1 MRSLL
6 LVSTLLAVPGLAL
19 ADPPQCALPSAPAT
33 AVSLPVQDAAPLR
46 EAEQNSPGLP
56 PLISAE
62 EIARVPALQRISSN
76 GAELLDLGTEHGLRG
91 VFARRGDVFQVFYI
105 TADGQ
110 AAVGGIMWSAAGKN
124 LTRARVAP
132 IDGVIPT
139 VVVGTPASSP
149 PVARLVPA
157 SIPAPASALKATET
171 TTFGVAGNAKAPRLW
186 VFIDPLCSFS
196 VRAMDQLRP
205 YVANGRV
212 QIAVIPLSVL
222 DHEDQGR
229 STAAAKAMLSLP
241 PDQMVAAWEASKLTG
256 PADQA
261 AEKRLA
267 SNMTVAEAIGLRGTP
282 TFVWRRADGSEGRS
296 DGLPD
301 NLETIIVSMGG

>member
-6 LVSTLLAVPGLAL
+6 LASTLLAVPGLAL

-33 AVSLPVQDAAPLR
+33 AVSLPAPASAPAR
-46 EAEQNSPGLP
+46 EADQNSPGQP

-76 GAELLDLGTEHGLRG
+76 GADLLDLGTEHGLRG

-139 VVVGTPASSP
+139 VVVGTPGSSP
-149 PVARLVPA
+149 PAARPVPA
-157 SIPAPASALKATET
+157 SMPAPVPALKATET
-171 TTFGVAGNAKAPRLW
+171 TTFGLAGDAKAPRLW
-186 VFIDPLCSFS
+186 VYIDPLCSFS
-196 VRAMDQLRP
+196 VRAIDQLRP

-212 QIAVIPLSVL
+212 QIAVVPLSVL
-222 DHEDQGR
+222 DPEDQGR
-229 STAAAKAMLSLP
+229 STLAAKAMLSLP
-241 PDQMVAAWEASKLTG
+241 PDQMIASWEASKLSG
-256 PADQA
+256 PADPA
-261 AEKRLA
+261 AGTRLA
-267 SNMTVAEAIGLRGTP
+267 SNMAAAEAIGLRGTP
-282 TFVWRRADGSEGRS
+282 TFVWRRADGSEGRF

-301 NLETIIVSMGG
+301 NLATIIASMGG

>member
-6 LVSTLLAVPGLAL
+6 LASTLLAVPGLAL

-33 AVSLPVQDAAPLR
+33 AVSLPAPASAPAR
-46 EAEQNSPGLP
+46 EADQNSPGQP

-76 GAELLDLGTEHGLRG
+76 GADLLDLGTEHGLRG

-139 VVVGTPASSP
+139 VVVGTPGSSP
-149 PVARLVPA
+149 PAARPVPA
-157 SIPAPASALKATET
+157 SMPAPVPALKATET
-171 TTFGVAGNAKAPRLW
+171 TTFGLAGDAKAPRLW
-186 VFIDPLCSFS
+186 VYIDPLCSFS
-196 VRAMDQLRP
+196 VRAIDQLRP

-212 QIAVIPLSVL
+212 QIAVVPLSVL
-222 DHEDQGR
+222 DPEDQGR
-229 STAAAKAMLSLP
+229 STLAAKAMLSLP
-241 PDQMVAAWEASKLTG
+241 PDQMIASWEASKLSG
-256 PADQA
+256 PADPA
-261 AEKRLA
+261 AGTRLA
-267 SNMTVAEAIGLRGTP
+267 SNMAAAEAIGLRGTP
-282 TFVWRRADGSEGRS
+282 TFVWRRADGSEGRF

-301 NLETIIVSMGG
+301 NLETIIASMGG

>member
-6 LVSTLLAVPGLAL
+6 LASTLLAVPGLAL

-33 AVSLPVQDAAPLR
+33 AVSLPAPASAPAR
-46 EAEQNSPGLP
+46 EADQNPPGQP

-76 GAELLDLGTEHGLRG
+76 GAQLLDLGTEHGLRG

-139 VVVGTPASSP
+139 VVVGTPGSSP
-149 PVARLVPA
+149 PAARPVPA
-157 SIPAPASALKATET
+157 SMPAPVPALKATET
-171 TTFGVAGNAKAPRLW
+171 TTFGLAGDAKAPRLW
-186 VFIDPLCSFS
+186 VYIDPLCSFS
-196 VRAMDQLRP
+196 VRAIDQLRP

-212 QIAVIPLSVL
+212 QIAVVPLSVL
-222 DHEDQGR
+222 DPEDQGR
-229 STAAAKAMLSLP
+229 STLAAKAMLSLP
-241 PDQMVAAWEASKLTG
+241 PDQMIASWEASKLSG
-256 PADQA
+256 PADPA
-261 AEKRLA
+261 AGTRLA
-267 SNMTVAEAIGLRGTP
+267 SNMAAAEAIGLRGTP
-282 TFVWRRADGSEGRS
+282 TFVWRRADGSEGRF

-301 NLETIIVSMGG
+301 NLATIIASMGG

>member
-6 LVSTLLAVPGLAL
+6 LASTLLAVPGLAL

-33 AVSLPVQDAAPLR
+33 AVSLPAPASAPAR
-46 EAEQNSPGLP
+46 EADQNPPGQP

-76 GAELLDLGTEHGLRG
+76 GAQLLDLGTEHGLRG

-139 VVVGTPASSP
+139 VVVGTPGSSP
-149 PVARLVPA
+149 PAARPVPA
-157 SIPAPASALKATET
+157 SMPAPVPALKATET
-171 TTFGVAGNAKAPRLW
+171 TTFGLAGDAKAPRLW
-186 VFIDPLCSFS
+186 VYIDPLCSFS
-196 VRAMDQLRP
+196 VRAIDQLRP

-212 QIAVIPLSVL
+212 QIAVVPLSVL
-222 DHEDQGR
+222 DPEDQGR
-229 STAAAKAMLSLP
+229 STLAAKAMLSLP
-241 PDQMVAAWEASKLTG
+241 PDQMIAAWEASKLTG
-256 PADQA
+256 PADPA
-261 AEKRLA
+261 AGTRLA
-267 SNMTVAEAIGLRGTP
+267 SNMAAAEAIGLRGTP
-282 TFVWRRADGSEGRS
+282 TFVWRRADGSEGRF

-301 NLETIIVSMGG
+301 NLATIIASMGG

>member
-6 LVSTLLAVPGLAL
+6 LASTLLAVPGLAL

-33 AVSLPVQDAAPLR
+33 AVSLPAPASAPAR
-46 EAEQNSPGLP
+46 EADQNPPGQP

-76 GAELLDLGTEHGLRG
+76 GAQLLDLGTEHGLRG

-139 VVVGTPASSP
+139 VVVGTPGSSP
-149 PVARLVPA
+149 PAARPVPA
-157 SIPAPASALKATET
+157 SMPAPVPALKATET
-171 TTFGVAGNAKAPRLW
+171 TTFGLAGDAKAPRLW
-186 VFIDPLCSFS
+186 VYIDPLCSFS
-196 VRAMDQLRP
+196 VRAIDQLRP

-212 QIAVIPLSVL
+212 QIAVVPLSVL
-222 DHEDQGR
+222 DPEDQGR
-229 STAAAKAMLSLP
+229 STLAAKAMLSLP
-241 PDQMVAAWEASKLTG
+241 PDQMIASWEASKLSG
-256 PADQA
+256 PADTA
-261 AEKRLA
+261 AGTRLA
-267 SNMTVAEAIGLRGTP
+267 SNMAAAEAIGLRGTP
-282 TFVWRRADGSEGRS
+282 TFVWRRADGSEGRF

-301 NLETIIVSMGG
+301 NLATIIASMGG

>member
-6 LVSTLLAVPGLAL
+6 LASTLLAVPGLAL

-33 AVSLPVQDAAPLR
+33 AVSLPAPASAPAR
-46 EAEQNSPGLP
+46 EADQNPPGQP

-76 GAELLDLGTEHGLRG
+76 GAQLLDLGTEHGLRG

-139 VVVGTPASSP
+139 VVVGTPGSSP
-149 PVARLVPA
+149 PAARPVPA
-157 SIPAPASALKATET
+157 SMPAPVPALKATET
-171 TTFGVAGNAKAPRLW
+171 TTFGLAGDAKAPRLW
-186 VFIDPLCSFS
+186 VYIDPLCSFS
-196 VRAMDQLRP
+196 VREIDQLRP

-212 QIAVIPLSVL
+212 QIAVVPLSVL
-222 DHEDQGR
+222 DPEDQGR
-229 STAAAKAMLSLP
+229 STLAAKAMLSLP
-241 PDQMVAAWEASKLTG
+241 PDQMIASWEASKLSG
-256 PADQA
+256 PADPA
-261 AEKRLA
+261 AGTRLA
-267 SNMTVAEAIGLRGTP
+267 SNMAAAEAIGLRGTP
-282 TFVWRRADGSEGRS
+282 TFVWRRADGSEGRF

-301 NLETIIVSMGG
+301 NLETIIASMGG

>member
-6 LVSTLLAVPGLAL
+6 LVSTLLAAPGLAL
-19 ADPPQCALPSAPAT
+19 ADPPQSALPSAPAT
-33 AVSLPVQDAAPLR
+33 AVSLPAPAPTR
-46 EAEQNSPGLP
+46 EADQTSPGQP
-56 PLISAE
+56 PPISAE

-229 STAAAKAMLSLP
+229 STVAAKAMLSLP

>member
-6 LVSTLLAVPGLAL
+6 LASTLLAVPGLAL

-33 AVSLPVQDAAPLR
+33 AVSLPAPASAPAR
-46 EAEQNSPGLP
+46 EADQNPPGQP

-76 GAELLDLGTEHGLRG
+76 GAQLLDLGTEHGLRG

-139 VVVGTPASSP
+139 VVVGTPGSSP
-149 PVARLVPA
+149 PAARPVPA
-157 SIPAPASALKATET
+157 SMPAPVPALKATET
-171 TTFGVAGNAKAPRLW
+171 TTFGLAGDAKAPRLW
-186 VFIDPLCSFS
+186 VYIDPLCSFS
-196 VRAMDQLRP
+196 VRAIDQLRP

-212 QIAVIPLSVL
+212 QIAVVPLSVL
-222 DHEDQGR
+222 DPEDQGR
-229 STAAAKAMLSLP
+229 STLAAKAMLSLP
-241 PDQMVAAWEASKLTG
+241 PDQMIASWEASKLSG
-256 PADQA
+256 PADPA
-261 AEKRLA
+261 AGTRLA
-267 SNMTVAEAIGLRGTP
+267 SNMAAAEAIGLRGTP
-282 TFVWRRADGSEGRS
+282 TFVWRRADGSEGRF

-301 NLETIIVSMGG
+301 NLETIIASMGG

>member
-6 LVSTLLAVPGLAL
+6 LASTLLAVPGLAL

-33 AVSLPVQDAAPLR
+33 AVSLPAPASAPAR
-46 EAEQNSPGLP
+46 EADQNSPGQP

-76 GAELLDLGTEHGLRG
+76 GADLLDLGTEHGLRG

-139 VVVGTPASSP
+139 VVVGTPGSSP
-149 PVARLVPA
+149 PAARPVPA
-157 SIPAPASALKATET
+157 SMPAPVPALKATET
-171 TTFGVAGNAKAPRLW
+171 TTFGLAGDAKAPRLW
-186 VFIDPLCSFS
+186 VYIDPLCSFS
-196 VRAMDQLRP
+196 VRAIDQLRP

-212 QIAVIPLSVL
+212 QIDVVPLSVL
-222 DHEDQGR
+222 DPEDQGR
-229 STAAAKAMLSLP
+229 STLAAKAMLSLP
-241 PDQMVAAWEASKLTG
+241 PDQMIAAWEASKLTG
-256 PADQA
+256 PADPA
-261 AEKRLA
+261 AGTRLA
-267 SNMTVAEAIGLRGTP
+267 SNMAAAEAIGLRGTP
-282 TFVWRRADGSEGRS
+282 TFVWRRADGSEGRF

-301 NLETIIVSMGG
+301 NLATIIASMGG

>member
-6 LVSTLLAVPGLAL
+6 LASTLLAVPGLAL

-33 AVSLPVQDAAPLR
+33 AVSLPAPASAPAR
-46 EAEQNSPGLP
+46 EADQNPPGQP

-76 GAELLDLGTEHGLRG
+76 GADLLDLGTEHGLRG

-139 VVVGTPASSP
+139 VVVGTPGSSP
-149 PVARLVPA
+149 PAARPVPA
-157 SIPAPASALKATET
+157 SMPAPVPALKATET
-171 TTFGVAGNAKAPRLW
+171 TTFGLAGDAKAPRLW
-186 VFIDPLCSFS
+186 VYIDPLCSFS
-196 VRAMDQLRP
+196 VRAIDQLRP

-212 QIAVIPLSVL
+212 QIAVVPLSVL
-222 DHEDQGR
+222 DPEDQGR
-229 STAAAKAMLSLP
+229 STLAAKAMLSLP
-241 PDQMVAAWEASKLTG
+241 PDQMIASWEASKLSG
-256 PADQA
+256 PADPA
-261 AEKRLA
+261 AGTRLA
-267 SNMTVAEAIGLRGTP
+267 SNMAAAEAIGLRGTP
-282 TFVWRRADGSEGRS
+282 TFVWRRADGSEGRF

-301 NLETIIVSMGG
+301 NLETIIASMGG

>member
-6 LVSTLLAVPGLAL
+6 LASTLLAVPGLAL

-33 AVSLPVQDAAPLR
+33 AVSLPAPASAPAR
-46 EAEQNSPGLP
+46 EADQNPPGQP

-76 GAELLDLGTEHGLRG
+76 GADLLDLGTEHGLRG

-139 VVVGTPASSP
+139 VVVGTPGSSP
-149 PVARLVPA
+149 PAARPVPA
-157 SIPAPASALKATET
+157 SMPAPVPALKATET
-171 TTFGVAGNAKAPRLW
+171 TTFGLAGDAKAPRLW
-186 VFIDPLCSFS
+186 VYIDPLCSFS
-196 VRAMDQLRP
+196 VRAIDQLRP

-212 QIAVIPLSVL
+212 QIAVVPLSVL
-222 DHEDQGR
+222 DPEDQGR
-229 STAAAKAMLSLP
+229 STLAAKAMLSLP
-241 PDQMVAAWEASKLTG
+241 PDQMIAAWEASKLTG
-256 PADQA
+256 PADPA
-261 AEKRLA
+261 AGTRLA
-267 SNMTVAEAIGLRGTP
+267 SNMAAAEAIGLRGTP
-282 TFVWRRADGSEGRS
+282 TFVWRRADGSEGRF

-301 NLETIIVSMGG
+301 NLATIIASMGG

>member
-6 LVSTLLAVPGLAL
+6 LASTLLAVPGLAL

-33 AVSLPVQDAAPLR
+33 AVSLPAPASAPAR
-46 EAEQNSPGLP
+46 EADQNPPGQP

-139 VVVGTPASSP
+139 VVVGTPGSSP
-149 PVARLVPA
+149 PAARPVPA
-157 SIPAPASALKATET
+157 SMPAPVPALKATET
-171 TTFGVAGNAKAPRLW
+171 TTFGLAGDAKAPRLW
-186 VFIDPLCSFS
+186 VYIDPLCSFS
-196 VRAMDQLRP
+196 VRAIDQLRP

-212 QIAVIPLSVL
+212 QIAVVPLSVL
-222 DHEDQGR
+222 DPEDQGR
-229 STAAAKAMLSLP
+229 STLAAKAMLSLP
-241 PDQMVAAWEASKLTG
+241 PDQMIASWEASKLSG
-256 PADQA
+256 PADPA
-261 AEKRLA
+261 AGTRLA
-267 SNMTVAEAIGLRGTP
+267 SNMAAAEAIGLRGTP
-282 TFVWRRADGSEGRS
+282 TFVWRRADGSEGRF

-301 NLETIIVSMGG
+301 NLETIIASMGG

>member
-6 LVSTLLAVPGLAL
+6 LVSTLLAAPGLAL

-33 AVSLPVQDAAPLR
+33 AVSLPAPASAPAR
-46 EAEQNSPGLP
+46 EADQNPPGQP

-76 GAELLDLGTEHGLRG
+76 GADLLDLGTEHGLHG

-229 STAAAKAMLSLP
+229 STVAAKAMLSLP
-241 PDQMVAAWEASKLTG
+241 PDQMIAAWEARKLTG

-261 AEKRLA
+261 ADTRLA
-267 SNMTVAEAIGLRGTP
+267 SNLAVAEAIGLRGTP

-301 NLETIIVSMGG
+301 NLETIIASMGG